1 MPRRIDLR
9 YNLSKSF
16 WIGEN
21 EMPRFGEI
29 LCELREDK
37 KLTQVQLAKE
47 LHMAPTTISSY
58 ETGKIQPPPDK
69 LIYLADYFN
78 VTTDYLLG
86 RSKYDI
92 DPSVFNRTICGTKT
106 LGNLVDDLMAL
117 SPKQKEA
124 AMILISDMRFRAD
137 YNARAKY
144 SEED

>member
-1 MPRRIDLR
+1 
-9 YNLSKSF
+9 
-16 WIGEN
+16 
-21 EMPRFGEI
+21 
-29 LCELREDK
+29 
-37 KLTQVQLAKE
+37 
-47 LHMAPTTISSY
+47 MAPTTISSY

-69 LIYLADYFN
+69 LIYLADCLN

-137 YNARAKY
+137 YNARAKLQRRRLRHY
-144 SEED
+144 SDLILNSTASQSVSIHGGLLHFLFVKRLYD